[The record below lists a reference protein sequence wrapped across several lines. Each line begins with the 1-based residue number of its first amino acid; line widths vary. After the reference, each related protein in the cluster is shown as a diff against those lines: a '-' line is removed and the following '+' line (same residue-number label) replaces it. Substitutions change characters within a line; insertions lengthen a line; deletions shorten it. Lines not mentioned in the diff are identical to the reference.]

1 MCYRSCNDHN
11 RRHAYTYTYIYIY
24 MCVFKYARQTCC
36 VSPECAQYLT
46 PVFLN
51 QGSALETLVICN
63 PAKHTRFTGNFS
75 I

>member
-1 MCYRSCNDHN
+1 MITTDDK
-11 RRHAYTYTYIYIY
+11 YTGIHIY
-24 MCVFKYARQTCC
+24 VFNYACQTCC